1 MQTSIDW
8 GNEIWESLTW
18 MGVVFAISLLG
29 LLVIG
34 YLIARFTTWGRQFW
48 RVGGGFFTDPATRIL
63 AWGLVVVLLA
73 LALIGVRLT
82 VLLSY
87 WSNDLYTSL
96 QNGAEALAKGDKSAV
111 DVAQTAFWNA
121 IWLFI
126 LLAGLHV
133 IRTLVEIYIGSAF
146 EIRFRTWMTEH
157 VTSDWLGDRAF
168 YRNRFV
174 GPADADGD
182 PQLQAGVDNPDQ
194 RVQEDISTIAN
205 QTRILLFSSNGSS
218 TNGVIPAI
226 VTMVAFTKILWDL
239 SGPMTLFGTEIP
251 RAMVFLVMAFVL
263 VATIVAFWIGRPLIY
278 LSFLSERLAANFRYA
293 LVRVRDGAENIAF
306 YRGEAVE
313 RSGLMM
319 RFGAIVGNFWQIVF
333 RTLKFT
339 SWNFSITQASV
350 VVPYMV
356 QAPRFFAG
364 QIKLGDM
371 TQTSSAFGNLHDS
384 LSFFRDAYPTFTGY
398 RASLIRLDGLEDA
411 NVKSRSLPVL
421 ATVDTSDV
429 APNTVTFDEV
439 SIATPDGRRLVDDL
453 SLGLRGGD
461 ALVIKGQSGSGKTTL
476 LRGLAGL
483 WPFVGGEFTR
493 PAGDDTLFLSQ
504 VPYIPL
510 GELRTVVAYPAAPTA
525 FSDDE
530 LVAVLER
537 VMLGHL
543 VGRLDEEEDW
553 SKVLSPGEQQR
564 IAFAR
569 VLLTRPRVVF
579 MDEATSAVDEG
590 LEFTLYSMLRNEL
603 PHMVIVSVSHRS
615 TTDRHH
621 TMLLQLV
628 GGGEWTLTELAST
641 GPDLSNE

>member
-1 MQTSIDW
+1 METSIDW
-8 GNEIWESLTW
+8 GNEIWESLKW
-18 MGVVFAISLLG
+18 MGLVFAISLLG
-29 LLVIG
+29 LLLIG
-34 YLIARFTTWGRQFW
+34 FLIARFTAWGRQFW
-48 RVGGGFFTDPATRIL
+48 RVGGGFFTDPATRVL

-96 QNGAEALAKGDKSAV
+96 QNGAEALAKGDSAAT
-111 DVAQTAFWNA
+111 DIAETAFWNA

-133 IRTLVEIYIGSAF
+133 IRTLVEIYVGSAF

-174 GPADADGD
+174 GPADAVGD

-194 RVQEDISTIAN
+194 RVQEDITTIAS
-205 QTRILLFSSNGSS
+205 QTRVLLFSANGSS
-218 TNGVIPAI
+218 TNGVIPAL
-226 VTMVAFTKILWDL
+226 VTIVAFTKILWDL
-239 SGPMTLFGTEIP
+239 SGPMSVFGTEIP

-263 VATIVAFWIGRPLIY
+263 VATIVAFWIGRPLIH
-278 LSFLSERLAANFRYA
+278 LTFLSERLAANFRYA

-306 YRGEAVE
+306 YRGEGVE
-313 RSGLMM
+313 RSALMG
-319 RFGAIVGNFWQIVF
+319 RFGAIVGNFWQIVY

-350 VVPYMV
+350 VVPYVV

-371 TQTSSAFGNLHDS
+371 TQTASAFGNLHDS

-411 NVKSRSLPVL
+411 NVRSRSLPVM
-421 ATVDTSDV
+421 ATADTSDV
-429 APNTVTFDEV
+429 APNTVTLDDV

-483 WPFVGGEFTR
+483 WPYIGGEFTR

-510 GELRTVVAYPAAPTA
+510 GELRTVVAYPAEPTA
-525 FSDDE
+525 FADDE
-530 LVAVLER
+530 LTAVLER

-564 IAFAR
+564 VAFAR
-569 VLLTRPRVVF
+569 VLLTKPRVVF

-590 LEFTLYSMLRNEL
+590 LEYTLYSLLRKEL
-603 PHMVIVSVSHRS
+603 PHTVIVSVSHRS
-615 TTDRHH
+615 TTDQHH
-621 TMLLQLV
+621 TKLLQLV
-628 GGGEWTLTELAST
+628 GGGEWTLT
-641 GPDLSNE
+641 DLDSPEMSK